1 LYVAQNPI
9 VFTRVVVETGEVVRP
24 GSGDREPT
32 IQVHRV
38 DEHTFVLRRNK
49 TVDYEAP
56 FRFLYGH
63 GDHIAGGRRPRRGMR
78 MRDPPNGRYDR
89 LAHRR
94 SLCPATRCHMG

>member
-49 TVDYEAP
+49 TVDHEAP
-56 FRFLYGH
+56 FRSCMDTVTTSPGT
-63 GDHIAGGRRPRRGMR
+63 
-78 MRDPPNGRYDR
+78 
-89 LAHRR
+89 
-94 SLCPATRCHMG
+94 SSATRDEAAPTR